1 MNLKEAICKSLKNH
15 DVNIECSETLLNL
28 EIDRLILD
36 EYKSEINLI
45 GLSSTFFT
53 PPEKKELK
61 NILKKY
67 FQNKKINFNI
77 RFKTNLLQ
85 NKEET
90 FQVLLS
96 RLVDFGLPVYGILSD
111 CSLNDDY
118 TIATIKVKYI
128 NGIFSKEVYAAK
140 ITQAFNELFG
150 ISPTIEFVQQKK
162 DNPQLQNSHNM
173 LNESTLHINKE
184 DTSNK
189 NILQSSQISNNNFN
203 ISVNTNLNS
212 NNVKEDIISVAE
224 ALKLASGSK
233 VSLKLRIFSVDS
245 FEIKNGKVIFSIYG
259 EDETDCIIVKQ
270 IKPKEEAAELSKI
283 LKKGTF
289 IKVSGKL
296 SNDKFLNELIVSAYN
311 IEPVEEEIEIDTAE
325 EKRVEL
331 HLHTNM
337 SAMDGIA
344 DVSEI
349 VNKAC
354 ALGHKAVAITDH
366 GVVQAF
372 PDAAVAAQKLKKGL
386 DFGSR
391 FVYNN
396 KEVMNG

>member
-15 DVNIECSETLLNL
+15 DVNIEYSEKLLNL

-45 GLSSTFFT
+45 GLSGTFFT

-61 NILKKY
+61 NILKKC

-96 RLVDFGLPVYGILSD
+96 KLVDFGLPVYGILSD

-189 NILQSSQISNNNFN
+189 NIL
-203 ISVNTNLNS
+203 
-212 NNVKEDIISVAE
+212 
-224 ALKLASGSK
+224 LKLK
-233 VSLKLRIFSVDS
+233 MERLFFQFTVKM
-245 FEIKNGKVIFSIYG
+245 
-259 EDETDCIIVKQ
+259 KQ
-270 IKPKEEAAELSKI
+270 IVL
-283 LKKGTF
+283 L
-289 IKVSGKL
+289 
-296 SNDKFLNELIVSAYN
+296 
-311 IEPVEEEIEIDTAE
+311 
-325 EKRVEL
+325 
-331 HLHTNM
+331 
-337 SAMDGIA
+337 
-344 DVSEI
+344 
-349 VNKAC
+349 
-354 ALGHKAVAITDH
+354 
-366 GVVQAF
+366 
-372 PDAAVAAQKLKKGL
+372 
-386 DFGSR
+386 
-391 FVYNN
+391 
-396 KEVMNG
+396 